1 MTKYGYKMSEIYA
14 SQPTKPASEEP
25 GRLII
30 VVSKVIGTENPLT
43 NPPTTPTAPYEV
55 TSYIAEYVRTLLR

>member
-30 VVSKVIGTENPLT
+30 VVSKVIVTDQTAT
-43 NPPTTPTAPYEV
+43 NPTPTAPYEV
-55 TSYIAEYVRTLLR
+55 TAYIAEYVRTLLR